1 MLSAFHF
8 ISVCLKMRLKLVMSR
23 KKSTEYSMGRANT
36 QNSVTV
42 QPISKAN
49 KPITQQPL
57 VVENIN

>member
-8 ISVCLKMRLKLVMSR
+8 ISVCVNTRLKLVMSR
-23 KKSTEYSMGRANT
+23 KKATIWGMANT
-36 QNSVTV
+36 QNFVTV